1 MAPQRKK
8 NWREARNRKVNT
20 EALRIDQEMMVPSGD
35 SEDKEQKT
43 DGGVF

>member
-8 NWREARNRKVNT
+8 NWREARNRKVNK
-20 EALRIDQEMMVPSGD
+20 EALRTDQEMMVPSDD

-43 DGGVF
+43 DGGIL